1 MAAKWSRFGLVSA
14 RSVLWTCLRHS
25 QQRNQPQ
32 HLYALR
38 SYSTRVG
45 PLQSLSAELPT
56 STSPQPEV
64 STSTSDRHTKYTILS
79 ESDDTIVKPKP
90 ADSHRNQS
98 AFDDELV
105 NKFVNCMMWDG
116 KKSLSQ
122 NIFTQAMQEIKKQQ
136 LEKQRSSSEPESITT
151 DPTEIF
157 HQAIENVKPVVGCI
171 PLRKA
176 GKVFQVPS
184 PLNPIRRRFFAIKW
198 IIDAARDQS
207 GPKNARMHK
216 KLAKELLDAYNN
228 EGTAIRKKQDL
239 HKRAEANRAFA
250 HYRWW

>member
-1 MAAKWSRFGLVSA
+1 
-14 RSVLWTCLRHS
+14 
-25 QQRNQPQ
+25 
-32 HLYALR
+32 
-38 SYSTRVG
+38 
-45 PLQSLSAELPT
+45 
-56 STSPQPEV
+56 
-64 STSTSDRHTKYTILS
+64 
-79 ESDDTIVKPKP
+79 
-90 ADSHRNQS
+90 
-98 AFDDELV
+98 
-105 NKFVNCMMWDG
+105 MMWDG